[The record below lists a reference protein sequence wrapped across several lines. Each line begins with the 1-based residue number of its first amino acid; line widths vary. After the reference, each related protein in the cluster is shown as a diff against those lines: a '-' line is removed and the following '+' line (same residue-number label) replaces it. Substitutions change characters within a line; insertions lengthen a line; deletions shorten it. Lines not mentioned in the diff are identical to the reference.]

1 MVYILLHLVNIIS
14 IALGWHL
21 DKGLYFDGVGGTS
34 MNLSFFCM
42 TMMSHFYLNLFGWFL
57 PLYIWIVLLSES
69 ILIIDRMDLEPV
81 TDRE

>member
-42 TMMSHFYLNLFGWFL
+42 TMMSHFLSKLIWMVPPLIYLDCF
-57 PLYIWIVLLSES
+57 VE
-69 ILIIDRMDLEPV
+69 
-81 TDRE
+81 

>member
-34 MNLSFFCM
+34 MNLSFFWYDHDV
-42 TMMSHFYLNLFGWFL
+42 SFF
-57 PLYIWIVLLSES
+57 I
-69 ILIIDRMDLEPV
+69 
-81 TDRE
+81 